1 MKFLQK
7 VWLKIKNLLKEGLTP
22 KQLALSIVIS
32 ILVSVF
38 PVFGI
43 STIVLTAAAV
53 PLKLNLPITIAIS
66 YVAEP
71 LKLILILPFIN
82 IGGYIFGAEHSLL
95 TYESIK
101 ASYNESFWNTLKEL
115 SYELLCGFVGWALL
129 AIPAG
134 IILYFLLKGVFTF
147 FDSLKKK
154 RSIS

>member
-1 MKFLQK
+1 MKFLK
-7 VWLKIKNLLKEGLTP
+7 KAWLKIKGLLKEGLTP

-32 ILVSVF
+32 VLVSVF
-38 PVFGI
+38 PIFGI
-43 STIVLTAAAV
+43 STIILTAIAV

-71 LKLILILPFIN
+71 LKLLLILPFIN

-101 ASYNESFWNTLKEL
+101 NSFNESFWNTVKDL
-115 SYELLCGFVGWALL
+115 SYELLCGFLGWALL

-134 IILYFLLKGVFTF
+134 IILFFILKGIFTF
-147 FDSLKKK
+147 FDKLKKK
-154 RSIS
+154 TA